1 VRFSLPLFY
10 PAAYP
15 QVIGVAALED
25 CDTVASYSNYGSRN
39 VFISAPGSNIV
50 STFPNNSYALMSGTS
65 MACPHV
71 AAIAAMWL
79 SASLDYVNLTPWQ
92 VMLLLASTADD
103 LGEPGK
109 DLCYGYGRVN
119 MFPWNKE

>member
-1 VRFSLPLFY
+1 
-10 PAAYP
+10 
-15 QVIGVAALED
+15 
-25 CDTVASYSNYGSRN
+25 
-39 VFISAPGSNIV
+39 
-50 STFPNNSYALMSGTS
+50 LMSGTS

-92 VMLLLASTADD
+92 VMLLLASTAND

-109 DLCYGYGRVN
+109 DICYGYGRVN
-119 MFPWNKE
+119 MFPWNK